1 MKKKII
7 IYGVSPAAAQSH
19 YDFTNDS
26 SYEVAAFTVESAEI
40 KQDEFNGLPVVPF
53 ESIENRYPPAEYDL
67 FVAIY
72 FSRVNQA
79 RKKKFHEAKEKGYTL
94 ASYVSSKA
102 IVWPN
107 LKIGENCMICDGA
120 NIRPFTKIGNDTFIM
135 PGAVV
140 GHDVVVAD
148 HCYIAINATLLA
160 GCSIESCCMIGA
172 NSTILNGVIVAKEC
186 VISAGAVINKNTK
199 EKGVYTL
206 SEPILQALP
215 SDKLANIL
223 FKVQV

>member
-7 IYGVSPAAAQSH
+7 IYGISPAASQSH
-19 YDFTNDS
+19 YDFTKDS
-26 SYEVAAFTVESAEI
+26 AYEVTAFTVDAAEI
-40 KQDEFNGLPVVPF
+40 KQNEFKGLPVVPF
-53 ESIENRYPPAEYDL
+53 ENVELQYPPSEYDM

-72 FSRVNQA
+72 FSRVNQTR
-79 RKKKFHEAKEKGYTL
+79 RKKFLEAKEKGYTL

-102 IVWPN
+102 IVWPE
-107 LKIGENCMICDGA
+107 LAIGENCLISDGA

-135 PGAVV
+135 SGAVV
-140 GHDVVVAD
+140 GHDAEVAD

-160 GCSIESCCMIGA
+160 GCSIDSCCVIGA
-172 NSTILNGVIVAKEC
+172 NSTILNGVVVAKEC
-186 VISAGAVINKNTK
+186 IISAGAVINKNTK

-206 SEPILQALP
+206 NEPTLLALP